1 MAKPTVMVRL
11 YTDIKEEVDKEA
23 SQDRRTLQDTLEIL
37 LREAIDNRRAI
48 TSQERVG

>member
-23 SQDRRTLQDTLEIL
+23 SLDRRTLQDTLEIL
-37 LREAIDNRRAI
+37 LREAIENRKAI
-48 TSQERVG
+48 AKERTA